1 MPGSEGGPPQQCGGP
16 TRRFRIQ
23 RRTKPGSTK
32 RCVYTWPSK
41 KSLNSITAKVR
52 NWTRRNRHRSLA
64 HLLRAVNPVLRGWCN
79 YFKHGVSKR
88 TFGYLDYYAF
98 WRVVRWLRKRHY
110 GLNWGTIRRR
120 FLQDWEITDG
130 SARMFR
136 PRSLPVT
143 RYRYR
148 GTKIPTPWTSWREE
162 PTTTPA

>member
-1 MPGSEGGPPQQCGGP
+1 QHRAP
-16 TRRFRIQ
+16 TRNCR
-23 RRTKPGSTK
+23 
-32 RCVYTWPSK
+32 Y
-41 KSLNSITAKVR
+41 
-52 NWTRRNRHRSLA
+52 
-64 HLLRAVNPVLRGWCN
+64 RGIE
-79 YFKHGVSKR
+79 FAGIVTEVPRDSGHPHGVSKR